1 MSTSSSLPDLD
12 KSVDCYLAVWRR
24 YGNDPFTADALLSE
38 FEARQYGIDPAT
50 TDVPATLDLLTAY
63 GLLDREDG
71 EYWIRCRPDEDV
83 GAWLE
88 RQEPRV
94 ERLHRA
100 VRTAREESPDAG
112 DGGNEQYRGERYAPV
127 AFDAVDDAADLFARA
142 TGSLSGDEESDG
154 ERLAGVVVRAPGTV
168 AGEVQDVVDRS
179 ERLEKV
185 GSAVKGDDPDDL
197 EFRMYLRVVGD
208 EE

>member
-12 KSVDCYLAVWRR
+12 EAVDCYLAVWRR
-24 YGNDPFTADALLSE
+24 HGDDPFTADALLSE
-38 FEARQYGIDPAT
+38 FEAHQYGIDPAT

-127 AFDAVDDAADLFARA
+127 AFDAVDDAADLLARA
-142 TGSLSGDEESDG
+142 TESLSGDD
-154 ERLAGVVVRAPGTV
+154 RLAGVVVRAPGTV

-197 EFRMYLRVVGD
+197 EFRMYLRVVGN

>member
-12 KSVDCYLAVWRR
+12 EAVDCYLAVWRR
-24 YGNDPFTADALLSE
+24 YGDDPFTADALLSE
-38 FEARQYGIDPAT
+38 FEAHQHGIDPAT
-50 TDVPATLDLLTAY
+50 VDVPAALDLLTAY

-71 EYWIRCRPDEDV
+71 EYWVRCRPDEDV
-83 GAWLE
+83 DAWLE
-88 RQEPRV
+88 QQERRI

-112 DGGNEQYRGERYAPV
+112 NGGSEQYLGEQYAPV
-127 AFDAVDDAADLFARA
+127 AFDDVDDAADLLARA
-142 TGSLSGDEESDG
+142 TESLSGDERAA
-154 ERLAGVVVRAPGTV
+154 RLVVRAPGTA

-185 GSAVKGDDPDDL
+185 GSAVEGDDPDDL
-197 EFRMYLRVVGD
+197 EFRMYLRVDVD